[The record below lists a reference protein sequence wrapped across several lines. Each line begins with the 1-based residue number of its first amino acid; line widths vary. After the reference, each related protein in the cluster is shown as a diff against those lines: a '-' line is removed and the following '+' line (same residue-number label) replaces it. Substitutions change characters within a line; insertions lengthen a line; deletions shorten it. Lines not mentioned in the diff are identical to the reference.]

1 MQILS
6 KGYKLPETGDFGD
19 VWFPALEDNIT
30 RLNGHTHDGVNSE
43 QISGQNMLASVVTAL
58 VGSFV
63 DQGNGYWK
71 ATIGSPS
78 GLLVDNFSIT
88 FRDPTT
94 KEAMHPKFEKASA
107 ATVDI
112 YLNTPQ
118 TIEALFG
125 V

>member
-19 VWFPALEDNIT
+19 VWFPAIEDNIT
-30 RLNGHTHDGVNSE
+30 RLNGHKHDGVDSE
-43 QISGQNMLASVVTAL
+43 QILSQNIMASVVTAL

-63 DQGNGYWK
+63 DQGDGYWK
-71 ATIGSPS
+71 ATVATPS
-78 GLLVDNFSIT
+78 GLLVDNFTIN

-94 KEAMHPKFEKASA
+94 KENIFAKFNKLTAASID
-107 ATVDI
+107 VYI
-112 YLNTPQ
+112 NTPQ
-118 TIEALFG
+118 TIEVVFG